1 MPAKDSNLAGRVDAA
16 TRAKAE
22 YIAGKEKRK
31 LADWVRLSLEGV
43 IEAYEAKHGEIKLP
57 EDKP

>member
-1 MPAKDSNLAGRVDAA
+1 MPAKDSNLSGRVDAA

-22 YIAGKEKRK
+22 YIAKQEKRK

-43 IEAYEAKHGEIKLP
+43 IEAYEAKNGKIELP
-57 EDKP
+57 SGGA